1 MRYVLHA
8 DLNNF
13 YASVECLSDEALVGV
28 PVVVCG
34 RVEDRHGVV
43 LAKNLIAKKLGI
55 KTGMTLLEAKRLA
68 PDLVAREARHDVY
81 LKYSKAVKDIY
92 REYTDRVESFGID
105 EAWLDISCIARSW
118 EEAEEI
124 SNQIRERVKR
134 EIGLTISV
142 GVSFNKVFAKLG
154 SDMKKPDA
162 VTVISDSN
170 YRQKVWGLPVEEL
183 LYVGR
188 ATKKK
193 LNDLTIKTI
202 GDLACFDVKLLK
214 SHLGKWGEVLH
225 DYARGADLGEVKK
238 SCAHDEIKSVGN
250 SLTYYRDIK
259 DDEDV
264 NALLLLLAESVT
276 SRMIDYGYSYAR
288 TICLTIITNELH
300 HITRME
306 TIPEP
311 TNLSCVIASKA
322 MELFKKNFSWSM
334 GLVRGLGVSVTN
346 FTNADQMSLL
356 DDYSNHKKLEKLER
370 AVENLRMRFGRNVL
384 KRGIVL
390 KEKKMEELN
399 IRDEHT
405 VFPKM

>member
-1 MRYVLHA
+1 MHA

-13 YASVECLSDEALVGV
+13 YASVECLLDETLVGV

-43 LAKNLIAKKLGI
+43 LAKNMIAKKLGV

-68 PDLVAREARHDVY
+68 PDMAVREARHDVY

-105 EAWLDISCIARSW
+105 EAWLDISLIAGSW
-118 EEAEEI
+118 KEAEQI
-124 SNQIRERVKR
+124 SNQIRERVKK
-134 EIGLTISV
+134 EIGLTISI

-162 VTVISDSN
+162 VTVISDQN
-170 YRQKVWGLPVEEL
+170 FRQKIWGLPVEEL

-193 LNDLTIKTI
+193 LNNLTVRTI
-202 GDLACFDVKLLK
+202 GDLATFDAKLLK
-214 SHLGKWGEVLH
+214 SHLGKWGEVLRE
-225 DYARGADLGEVKK
+225 YARGEDTSEVKK
-238 SCAHDEIKSVGN
+238 TTEHDEIKSVGN

-259 DDEDV
+259 SDEDV
-264 NALLLLLAESVT
+264 NALLILLSESVA
-276 SRMIDYGYSYAR
+276 SRMIDYGFAYAR
-288 TICLTIITNELH
+288 TISLTIITNDLS

-306 TIPEP
+306 TLTNP
-311 TNLSCVIASKA
+311 TCLSCVIAETA
-322 MELFKKNFSWSM
+322 MDLFKKNFCWEM

-346 FTNADQMSLL
+346 FTNTDQISLL
-356 DDYSNHKKLEKLER
+356 DDYEKTKKLEKLEK
-370 AVENLRMRFGRNVL
+370 AVENLRMRFGRRSL
-384 KRGIVL
+384 SRGIVL